1 MYARQFY
8 VLIHTFL
15 LEDSMMNKKRNIDNL
30 ELVSF
35 FNGLVFFAPVA
46 LLVRTRAGISLD
58 QFFVL
63 QAILSLVIFFGEI
76 PTGKITDVVGYKNT
90 IVLSQVTLLLARGM
104 MLTAFLTRN
113 YWLFI
118 AEAIVEG
125 VASCFS
131 SGTISAYLY
140 QRYDEGEY
148 VVKSARTSNFGTAGF
163 IVSTILYAG
172 IYHFFGI
179 VGLLAL
185 TAVMN
190 VFAVALSFGIEKE
203 KAKSKEAV
211 DMKDTGKHKL
221 FILRLNAENII
232 IMVTLA
238 CVSISFILINF
249 FYVDKLESLGISE
262 EWMTAIILGYS
273 VIEMVAEKILDQ
285 IGEKN
290 YFRTFVAGFIIS
302 GLCMLIFG
310 RINIRLV
317 IIPIMLLLPLIVS
330 VPAYIFD
337 EMENKMI
344 DKNHL
349 EDKRAEVLSAYNM
362 GVNLVEVIFLFASA
376 YVSGIGVSACFTA
389 VGVLMI
395 LLAGVHG
402 VLKE

>member
-1 MYARQFY
+1 
-8 VLIHTFL
+8 
-15 LEDSMMNKKRNIDNL
+15 MNKKLNIDNL

-46 LLVRTRAGISLD
+46 LLVRTRAGVSLD

-90 IVLSQVTLLLARGM
+90 IVLSQIMLLIARS
-104 MLTAFLTRN
+104 MLFAAFLTGSFGM
-113 YWLFI
+113 FI
-118 AEAIVEG
+118 SEAIIEG
-125 VASCFS
+125 IASCFS

-148 VVKSARTSNFGTAGF
+148 VVKSARNSNFGTAGF
-163 IVSTILYAG
+163 IVSTIMYAG

-179 VGLLAL
+179 EGLLAL
-185 TAVMN
+185 TVVMN
-190 VFAVALSFGIEKE
+190 VLAVFASFGIEKE
-203 KAKSKEAV
+203 KVAV
-211 DMKDTGKHKL
+211 SDKAGNRVPEKHIRFVLK
-221 FILRLNAENII
+221 LNAENII
-232 IMVTLA
+232 IMLTLA

-262 EWMTAIILGYS
+262 EWMTAIILDYS
-273 VIEMVAEKILDQ
+273 VIEMASEKILNH
-285 IGEKN
+285 IGEKS
-290 YFRTFVAGFIIS
+290 YFKTFITGFILS
-302 GLCMLIFG
+302 GLCMLVFARLDIK
-310 RINIRLV
+310 LV
-317 IIPIMLLLPLIVS
+317 IIPVMLFLPLMVS

-337 EMENKMI
+337 EMENKVI

-349 EDKRAEVLSAYNM
+349 EEKRAEVLSAYNM

-376 YVSGIGVSACFTA
+376 YVAGIGVSACFTA

-395 LLAGVHG
+395 FLAAVHG
-402 VLKE
+402 LLRE

>member
-1 MYARQFY
+1 M
-8 VLIHTFL
+8 
-15 LEDSMMNKKRNIDNL
+15 
-30 ELVSF
+30 
-35 FNGLVFFAPVA
+35 
-46 LLVRTRAGISLD
+46 
-58 QFFVL
+58 
-63 QAILSLVIFFGEI
+63 
-76 PTGKITDVVGYKNT
+76 
-90 IVLSQVTLLLARGM
+90 
-104 MLTAFLTRN
+104 
-113 YWLFI
+113 
-118 AEAIVEG
+118 
-125 VASCFS
+125 
-131 SGTISAYLY
+131 
-140 QRYDEGEY
+140 
-148 VVKSARTSNFGTAGF
+148 
-163 IVSTILYAG
+163 
-172 IYHFFGI
+172 
-179 VGLLAL
+179 LAL

-211 DMKDTGKHKL
+211 DKKDTGKHKL
-221 FILRLNAENII
+221 FVLRLNAENII

-273 VIEMVAEKILDQ
+273 VIEMVAEKILDH

-310 RINIRLV
+310 RINIRLI
-317 IIPIMLLLPLIVS
+317 IIPIMLLLPLVVS

-337 EMENKMI
+337 EMENKVI

-376 YVSGIGVSACFTA
+376 YVSGIGVSPCFTA

>member
-1 MYARQFY
+1 
-8 VLIHTFL
+8 
-15 LEDSMMNKKRNIDNL
+15 MNKKLNIDNL

-46 LLVRTRAGISLD
+46 LLVRTRAGVSLD

-90 IVLSQVTLLLARGM
+90 IVLSQVMLLIARS
-104 MLTAFLTRN
+104 MLFAAFLTGSFGM
-113 YWLFI
+113 FI
-118 AEAIVEG
+118 AEAIIEG
-125 VASCFS
+125 IASCFS

-148 VVKSARTSNFGTAGF
+148 VVKSARNSNFGTAGF
-163 IVSTILYAG
+163 IVSTIMYAG

-179 VGLLAL
+179 EGLLAL
-185 TAVMN
+185 TVVMN
-190 VFAVALSFGIEKE
+190 VLAVFASSGIEKE
-203 KAKSKEAV
+203 KVAV
-211 DMKDTGKHKL
+211 SDKAGNRVTEKHMRFVLK
-221 FILRLNAENII
+221 LNAENII
-232 IMVTLA
+232 IMLTLA

-273 VIEMVAEKILDQ
+273 VIEMASEKILDH

-290 YFRTFVAGFIIS
+290 YFKTFITGFILS
-302 GLCMLIFG
+302 GLCMLVFARLDIK
-310 RINIRLV
+310 LV
-317 IIPIMLLLPLIVS
+317 IIPVMLFIPLMVS

-337 EMENKMI
+337 EMENKVI

-349 EDKRAEVLSAYNM
+349 EEKRAEVLSAYNM

-376 YVSGIGVSACFTA
+376 YVAGIGVSACFTA

-395 LLAGVHG
+395 FLAAVHG
-402 VLKE
+402 LLRE